1 MRHVK
6 LRPGV
11 PVDPAALEALITA
24 AYLDIRA
31 RLEQGAS

>member
-11 PVDPAALEALITA
+11 PVDDAALGDLVRA
-24 AYLDIRA
+24 AYADMRA
-31 RLEQGAS
+31 LAAVA